1 MPKKRAKGSQTAR
14 KSEIIVTEDV
24 IMITLPAA
32 DAKRAQLRIRKSG
45 VAKFK
50 IKEIQVK
57 SIPSIQRGNK
67 PVQCP

>member
-1 MPKKRAKGSQTAR
+1 MAKKRAKSSE

-24 IMITLPAA
+24 IMITLPPA